1 MRNTNTTNMNTLINF
16 YSEKNGE
23 IKKFLDLYYS
33 TNINLSND
41 LFWKKEFENPIDMID
56 IMSCFID
63 NNDKFQMNLWISL
76 DKDIYICITDSNLNK
91 IIKYIYERYPY

>member
-1 MRNTNTTNMNTLINF
+1 MNALINF

-23 IKKFLDLYYS
+23 IKRFLDLYYS
-33 TNINLSND
+33 KNFEIENN
-41 LFWKKEFENPIDMID
+41 LFWKKEFQNPIDMID
-56 IMSCFID
+56 IISCFID